1 MNTFGLSPANPKQE
15 PAIVAYPPDRKRG
28 LVILGAIAIFL
39 LAASGV
45 LFWLAM
51 QEQYGSFFVLF
62 ILFSIL
68 LLIPAIFFVY
78 RWYALLQSNYGLER
92 DGIHLRWGLR
102 VEDIPLPEV
111 EWIRLAANL
120 PDGIALPWMSL
131 PGAILGV
138 VNDASMGQVEFM
150 ASEVEGLLLIG
161 TAKRVYAISPINSS
175 EFLRSFQDSME
186 LGSLTPIPS
195 YSTEPVNYIRHV
207 WYNPWARWPVIAGF
221 LLGLLVLV
229 IVSLMVPRLG
239 EVSIGF
245 TPQGTAAE
253 PVPAR
258 QLLLIPILGLLVFF
272 SDLIVGLYLYRKPK
286 TVRLAYWVWAGGV
299 ITPLLL
305 LASLAFI
312 LL

>member
-1 MNTFGLSPANPKQE
+1 MNTFGLSPANPKPE
-15 PAIVAYPPDRKRG
+15 PTILAFPPERKRG
-28 LVILGAIAIFL
+28 LVILGAVAILL

-68 LLIPAIFFVY
+68 LLIPAIFFAY
-78 RWYALLQSNYGLER
+78 RWYALLQGNYGLER

-102 VEDIPLPEV
+102 VEDIPLPDV
-111 EWIRLAANL
+111 EWVRAAANL
-120 PDGIALPWMSL
+120 PDGIPLPWMSL

-138 VNDASMGQVEFM
+138 VTDPSLGKVEFM
-150 ASEVEGLLLIG
+150 ASEVEGMLLIG
-161 TAKRVYAISPINSS
+161 TAGRVYAISPADHT
-175 EFLRSFQDSME
+175 EFLRYFQDSME
-186 LGSLTPIPS
+186 LGSLTPIQAF
-195 YSTEPVNYIRHV
+195 STEPVNYIRDV

-221 LLGLLVLV
+221 VLGLLVLV

-239 EVSIGF
+239 EVSIGY
-245 TPQGTAAE
+245 TPQGTPAE
-253 PVPAR
+253 PVPA
-258 QLLLIPILGLLVFF
+258 QQMLLIPILGLLVFF
-272 SDLIVGLYLYRKPK
+272 SDLIVGLYLYRKSK
-286 TVRLAYWVWAGGV
+286 TVRLAYWVWIGGV